1 MNVYDKDSSDDST
14 DSEQGDR
21 LSRIESSIAKQLQ
34 MLVELQ
40 ANRVPGSSGKG
51 GLLSA
56 TGVAQ
61 AAVSQLLQVH
71 LC

>member
-1 MNVYDKDSSDDST
+1 MNVYDEASSDEST
-14 DSEQGDR
+14 DSEQGGR
-21 LSRIESSIAKQLQ
+21 LARIENSMAKQLQ

-61 AAVSQLLQVH
+61 AAVGQLLQVH